1 MGLKWCSKSSIALIH
16 ELVHQKYVKDDQS
29 ETRKRKD
36 TPDSQYD
43 NKEEKKV
50 IEDIGHLL

>member
-1 MGLKWCSKSSIALIH
+1 MIH